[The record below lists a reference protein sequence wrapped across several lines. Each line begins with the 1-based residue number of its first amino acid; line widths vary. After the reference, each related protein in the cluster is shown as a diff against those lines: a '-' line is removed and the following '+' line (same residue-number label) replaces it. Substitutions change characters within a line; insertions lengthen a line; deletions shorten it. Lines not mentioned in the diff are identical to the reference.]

1 MPLPSFA
8 CATSGSHPKAA
19 AALSSECAAPHLGT
33 AGRHPGRA
41 LSLALIGLLDRF
53 GLVVALVVVWG
64 LLWATL
70 GPIRQAYLNEQIP
83 SRQRATILS
92 FDSLMGSSGGVV
104 IQPALGR
111 AADVWSYGTSYLWG
125 AAVNALALPFIA
137 LARRESVP
145 ADSAC
150 GPPGAC

>member
-1 MPLPSFA
+1 
-8 CATSGSHPKAA
+8 
-19 AALSSECAAPHLGT
+19 
-33 AGRHPGRA
+33 
-41 LSLALIGLLDRF
+41 
-53 GLVVALVVVWG
+53 
-64 LLWATL
+64 
-70 GPIRQAYLNEQIP
+70 
-83 SRQRATILS
+83 
-92 FDSLMGSSGGVV
+92 MGSSGGVV